1 MRPLCFSKED
11 YRMKFSIVHENA
23 GRMRIRLAVQRMTM
37 EQADKMEAWLER
49 QENVTAVTVHD
60 NTCCAIIR
68 YQGERQELIRQ
79 ISGFSFQ
86 SAEVTAL
93 ENVHSNRALNREYQ
107 EKLVSMTCWRVL
119 RKLFLPAPLQAVYTA
134 WRSLPYIG
142 RALRCIWHRK
152 MAVELL
158 DGLSIGISVFRG
170 DFDTAGSVMF
180 LLELGELL
188 EEWTHKKSM
197 GDLARSMSLNIDRVW
212 KKDGERGRAGSA
224 ESGAHRRPGL
234 RPRGRHDPAGWRG
247 H

>member
-119 RKLFLPAPLQAVYTA
+119 RKLFLPAPLRAVYTA

-142 RALRCIWHRK
+142 RALR
-152 MAVELL
+152 
-158 DGLSIGISVFRG
+158 
-170 DFDTAGSVMF
+170 
-180 LLELGELL
+180 
-188 EEWTHKKSM
+188 
-197 GDLARSMSLNIDRVW
+197 
-212 KKDGERGRAGSA
+212 
-224 ESGAHRRPGL
+224 
-234 RPRGRHDPAGWRG
+234 
-247 H
+247 